1 MCSAFSAD
9 SSFWHHSESK
19 SALRSQ
25 AGNLDLLAAKLDV
38 LQGVVK
44 DLHRRQNVHQEK
56 VSDIDN
62 QHVEEVSVTERQ
74 NLDSRNTRN
83 KFRFEADAGRL
94 RQEQQS
100 DKHKMVY
107 LLSEIDLLSGNIKD
121 MSTKLERIHTEIETA
136 NEIIAVERGLRAKN
150 DESYKKRLR
159 DLQIEYMEDRARLM
173 SESESEIEKSAR
185 CLADVVMSNEEQARN
200 EQRKKEEREEIAAAA
215 VKSSQ
220 RRATHL
226 EEKLVSSEKKVS
238 RLRAQIKLQQLM
250 MRAFLEEAT

>member
-1 MCSAFSAD
+1 MCSAFRAD

-56 VSDIDN
+56 VSEIDN
-62 QHVEEVSVTERQ
+62 QHVEEVSITERQ
-74 NLDSRNTRN
+74 NLDRRNTRN

-94 RQEQQS
+94 RQEQKS
-100 DKHKMVY
+100 DKQKIVY

-121 MSTKLERIHTEIETA
+121 MSTKLERMHTEIETA

-150 DESYKKRLR
+150 DESYRKRLR

-185 CLADVVMSNEEQARN
+185 CLADVVMSNEQARN

-226 EEKLVSSEKKVS
+226 EEKLISSEKKVS